1 MLEINLHVK
10 SPLDLFLQT
19 KGRSVGKVWGC
30 VTKIPAGIGMFP
42 PLIFSFAFFV
52 VAKFLL
58 IFLITLLYAFCC
70 SMFLLNFS
78 HSPPFPFW
86 LSSIFSCEEGREG
99 PNTSPNCQ
107 INVPYTGDAKPNA
120 QYTTSNTNKT
130 VFRVVIVRI
139 NVVFVASLW
148 W

>member
-42 PLIFSFAFFV
+42 LLIFSFAFYV

-70 SMFLLNFS
+70 CSIFLLNFS
-78 HSPPFPFW
+78 HSPRPPFIFGCHPF
-86 LSSIFSCEEGREG
+86 FPQRKGGRG
-99 PNTSPNCQ
+99 QIHLPIARLTSHIRGTPSQMLNTQPPTPTRLFFCSNC
-107 INVPYTGDAKPNA
+107 K
-120 QYTTSNTNKT
+120 NKCC
-130 VFRVVIVRI
+130 FCC
-139 NVVFVASLW
+139 
-148 W
+148 